1 MGCGEVSNPESEQSP
16 HRGPAIIFWAVLC
29 MKKVASLVGW
39 CGKNTQ
45 VLIFYDKSHLHC
57 HFLVFFE
64 LTCISFTYNSFVSFF
79 LVNFASSKYKSFLE
93 NLFES
98 TAHISA
104 LLGSYLFFFPPDFY
118 YIFPF

>member
-1 MGCGEVSNPESEQSP
+1 MERIYKFSYFMTRNIYTS
-16 HRGPAIIFWAVLC
+16 IFLC
-29 MKKVASLVGW
+29 FLNLHVFLSLTILL
-39 CGKNTQ
+39 C
-45 VLIFYDKSHLHC
+45 L
-57 HFLVFFE
+57 
-64 LTCISFTYNSFVSFF
+64 F

-104 LLGSYLFFFPPDFY
+104 LLGSYLFFFFFPDFF